1 MGILIF
7 QAVDQDV
14 KKSVRYFIKEDSTGK
29 FAVDENTGKLTT
41 RQELDYEKKNS
52 YKLIVSTREA
62 SGKNNVQ
69 YSATV
74 SVIVLVRSC
83 LCHHV
88 YVQDIIISVIVQVNQ
103 STGDTFL
110 SL

>member
-1 MGILIF
+1 ML

-14 KKSVRYFIKEDSTGK
+14 KKSVRYFIKEDSSGT
-29 FAVDENTGKLTT
+29 FAVDENTGRVTT

-74 SVIVLVRSC
+74 SVIVLVRPC
-83 LCHHV
+83 ICHP
-88 YVQDIIISVIVQVNQ
+88 ILINKT
-103 STGDTFL
+103 TGDTFL
-110 SL
+110 SLLSCW